1 MHFNGMVREKEVI
14 TLLKDLISI
23 DSVNPLEDTSRQGE
37 KKLAFHIRDYL
48 KNIGIQSSL
57 QWVLNERPNVIGILE
72 GVKEGKGFVLEAHMD
87 TVKADNMT
95 IDPFLPRI
103 KEGKMFGRG
112 ACDDKGSLAAMLLA
126 MKLLKEK
133 KIPLKGRV
141 YLAMVVDE
149 EYKYRGVSH
158 LLREGFRADAG
169 IVGEPTNLDIII
181 AHRGAMRWRIV
192 TKGVACHS
200 SETGKE
206 KNAIYSMTQVINA
219 LQKRLIPAY
228 KKRLHTLI
236 GCPTLSI
243 NIIQGGTQ
251 INIVPDRCFIE
262 IDRRTIPGEDY
273 KTVLKEVDGVLNE
286 LRKENPLLKIE
297 REEPYV
303 ASPSMEVDKNERVVE
318 ALFQSIKE
326 NIGSEPKV
334 RGGKFDSDAGKF
346 IAQGIPT
353 PVFGPGNILE
363 AHSKDEWIEMRQ
375 VMQAAEIIAQ
385 TIVTYQD
392 KLPRN

>member
-1 MHFNGMVREKEVI
+1 MHFNGMVKEKEAI
-14 TLLKDLISI
+14 TLLEDLISI

-37 KKLAFHIRDYL
+37 KELAFYIRDYL
-48 KNIGIQSSL
+48 ENIGIQSSL
-57 QWVLNERPNVIGILE
+57 QWVLSERPNVIGVLE
-72 GVKEGKGFVLEAHMD
+72 GTQEGKSFVLEAHMD
-87 TVKADNMT
+87 TVKVDNMT

-112 ACDDKGSLAAMLLA
+112 ACDNKGSLTAMLLA

-141 YLAMVVDE
+141 YLAAVIDE
-149 EYKYRGVSH
+149 EYKYKGVSH
-158 LLREGFRADAG
+158 LLDNGFRADAG

-181 AHRGAMRWRIV
+181 AHKGALRWRIV

-200 SETGKE
+200 SEPGKG

-219 LQKRLIPAY
+219 LQKRLVPAY
-228 KKRLHTLI
+228 KKRLHTLV
-236 GCPTLSI
+236 GSPTLSI

-286 LRKENPLLKIE
+286 LRKENPLLRIE
-297 REEPYV
+297 RKEPYV
-303 ASPSMEVDKNERVVE
+303 ASPPMQVSESERVVK
-318 ALFQSIKE
+318 ALFQSIKD
-326 NIGSEPKV
+326 NIDRKPKI

-346 IAQGIPT
+346 VAQRIPT
-353 PVFGPGNILE
+353 PVFGPGSMLQ
-363 AHSKDEWIEMRQ
+363 AHSKDEWVEMRE

-385 TIVTYQD
+385 TIVAYQNRM
-392 KLPRN
+392 L